1 MDFTGLKGKK
11 SSVIVC
17 LLLAFMGISFILRAV
32 PAFYIK
38 DPGFFYIYDSDTW
51 FNLRQIE
58 VMVNNYPVYNWFD
71 PMTAF
76 PAGKVIG
83 WGPLFPFIAATLCII
98 TGATTVSKIIYVSA
112 WVSPLLAVLMVP
124 VTYVLGKTVWDWK
137 AGLVGAGLISV
148 ISFRFYFPSSYGF
161 VDHHIAEVFFSTLF
175 VVTYIYCIK
184 YGTTRP
190 IDLHFPKTLVFPVL
204 LSLLAGIFYFFAIIT
219 ATTVL
224 LILPVIVLYTF
235 VQIVIDYFSSRGS
248 LYLLLLNSGAFSLV
262 IVLLLFFGVKTEG
275 LSVTGYSLALIYV
288 NLILIA
294 ETVVLYG
301 ISATGRGKRWV
312 FLLSLVGVG
321 AGGFLVIQ
329 NDPLFQ
335 PIMNQGL
342 GLFFGRSEYSVAV
355 QETLPWSLA
364 TAWANFNVS
373 LLLMAGGLLVLSYHL
388 VKERKPGQVVLLLWS
403 AVMLLATIQYR
414 RFEYFLTVPVV
425 LLSAICITE
434 PLTWIQS
441 DLTHLMDAGGFRVS
455 PSSKDGDPTG
465 PAKQKEIPSSTGSRK
480 KRKKAA
486 SPSQTTGSVILWAK
500 RLTCLTVI
508 ILTIVLVSISGF
520 QDSQYA
526 MSFSSRELSKDW
538 IESLAWIK
546 SNTPEPMIDYF
557 TKYDQAGFSYP
568 AGSYGIMAPW
578 DAGHWIT
585 FFAHR
590 IPITNP
596 FQNNLG
602 GGRGAAAFFLS
613 EDESRAG
620 DILRSLGGRYVITDS
635 RMAMETF
642 TGFVPWQNAS
652 ADTTPYVKWFLT
664 PSPDDTSRL
673 VMTTR
678 YDNSYYQTMVVRL
691 QNFDGSM
698 TVPETVDY
706 VQFNVRRVPGAGE
719 TAEFLGLA
727 PVVVRVE
734 QMNASGADEAA
745 RSFNQKAVP
754 NSYAIVVSEMP
765 DKPVQK
771 VPALSHYRLIHE
783 SPQDATASLPTGTFT
798 FPGIKSVKIFEIV
811 NGSPIKGEGT
821 IELPLVTNSGRKFVY
836 LQESRNGEF
845 IVPYATKGSMYEV
858 RATGPYH
865 IIGTNRFIDVSEE
878 DVKYGHSIPR

>member
-1 MDFTGLKGKK
+1 MT
-11 SSVIVC
+11 
-17 LLLAFMGISFILRAV
+17 
-32 PAFYIK
+32 
-38 DPGFFYIYDSDTW
+38 
-51 FNLRQIE
+51 
-58 VMVNNYPVYNWFD
+58 VY
-71 PMTAF
+71 

-83 WGPLFPFIAATLCII
+83 WGPLFPFIAATLCIL
-98 TGATTVSKIIYVSA
+98 TGVTTVSKIIYVSA

-124 VTYVLGKTVWDWK
+124 IVYLLGKTVWDWK

-175 VVTYIYCIK
+175 VLTYIYCIN
-184 YGTTRP
+184 YGTTKP
-190 IDLHFPKTLVFPVL
+190 VDLHSPKTLVFPVL
-204 LSLLAGIFYFFAIIT
+204 LSLAAGIFYFFAIIT
-219 ATTVL
+219 STTVL
-224 LILPVIVLYTF
+224 LILPVIVLFTF
-235 VQIVIDYFSSRGS
+235 VRIVMDYYSSRDS
-248 LYLLLLNSGAFSLV
+248 LYLLLLNSVAFSLV
-262 IVLLLFFGVKTEG
+262 IVLLLLFGVKAEG
-275 LSVTGYSLALIYV
+275 LSVTGYSLALIYA
-288 NLILIA
+288 NLVLIA
-294 ETVVLYG
+294 ETAVLYG

-312 FLLSLVGVG
+312 FLLGLFGLG

-329 NDPLFQ
+329 NHPLIQ
-335 PIMNQGL
+335 PIINQGL
-342 GLFFGRSEYSVAV
+342 WLFFGRSEYSVAV
-355 QETLPWSLA
+355 QETLPWSFA

-373 LLLMAGGLLVLSYHL
+373 LLLMAGGLLVLGYHL
-388 VKERKPGQVVLLLWS
+388 VKERKPGHVVLLLWS

-434 PLTWIQS
+434 PLTWIRS
-441 DLTHLMDAGGFRVS
+441 NITHLMDAGGFFVS
-455 PSSKDGDPTG
+455 TSSKEGDTTG
-465 PAKQKEIPSSTGSRK
+465 PAKHKEAPTSTGSRK
-480 KRKKAA
+480 KQKKVT
-486 SPSQTTGSVILWAK
+486 SPSQTTGVVVLWAK
-500 RLTCLTVI
+500 RVTCSIVI
-508 ILTIVLVSISGF
+508 ILAIVLVSISGL
-520 QDSQYA
+520 QDYQYA
-526 MSFSSRELSKDW
+526 MSFSTRELSKDW

-546 SNTPEPMIDYF
+546 SNTPEPMIDYY
-557 TKYDQAGFSYP
+557 TQYNQAGFSYP

-635 RMAMETF
+635 RIAMETF
-642 TGFVPWQNAS
+642 TGLVPWQNAS
-652 ADTTPYVKWFLT
+652 ADTTPYIKWFLA

-673 VMTTR
+673 VTTTR
-678 YDNSYYQTMVVRL
+678 YDNSYYQTIVVRL

-706 VQFNVRRVPGAGE
+706 VQFAVRRVPGAGE

-727 PVVVRVE
+727 PVVVRE
-734 QMNASGADEAA
+734 EPMNASGADEAA
-745 RSFNQKAVP
+745 RIFNQKAVP
-754 NSYAIVVSEMP
+754 GNYAIVVSEMP

-783 SPQDATASLPTGTFT
+783 SSQDATASLATGTFT
-798 FPGIKSVKIFEIV
+798 FPGIKSVKIFEYV
-811 NGSPIKGEGT
+811 NGSHIKGDGI
-821 IELPLVTNSGRKFVY
+821 IELPLVTNTGRKFVY

-865 IIGTNRFIDVSEE
+865 IAGTNRFIDVSEE
-878 DVKYGHSIPR
+878 DVKYGLSIPR